1 MNWFAI
7 LLKVLS
13 SMLPALENM
22 VQQTANLLDDI
33 AFRAAKLL
41 LTDEQLQQL
50 IEAWIESLTPNA
62 DGKVLVGAEPLEVRL
77 RGDAQIMAIADHIAE
92 KLNIDWEKVFEML
105 MKYLPLILPI
115 FLNEDEEA

>member
-115 FLNEDEEA
+115 FLNKDEA